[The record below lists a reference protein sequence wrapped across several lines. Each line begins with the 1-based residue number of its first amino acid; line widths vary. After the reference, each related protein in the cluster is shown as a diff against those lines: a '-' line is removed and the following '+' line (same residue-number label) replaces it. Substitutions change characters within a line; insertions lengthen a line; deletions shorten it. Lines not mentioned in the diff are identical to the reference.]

1 MIANGSHAKGTC
13 INTINPSC
21 YSDYKPQQEVGDYFQ
36 KTVDLFK
43 GLDTYKVLAD
53 AGITPDNSKT
63 YELSAVEDALAK
75 MHGGHAPTV
84 NCRDGALSE
93 VWYFFNVQG
102 NAIDG
107 EYKAVD
113 SRKFLFITFELMIR
127 SG

>member
-1 MIANGSHAKGTC
+1 
-13 INTINPSC
+13 
-21 YSDYKPQQEVGDYFQ
+21 
-36 KTVDLFK
+36 
-43 GLDTYKVLAD
+43 
-53 AGITPDNSKT
+53 
-63 YELSAVEDALAK
+63 

-113 SRKFLFITFELMIR
+113 SRKFHFIVL
-127 SG
+127 S